1 MTFSDFLKSGSVRK
15 SSRDVQLARSL
26 LTTAH
31 EDLAF
36 LDTVPLDEKAA
47 RKMMS
52 NYYDTLRAIVEAM
65 AVLDGYKVYSHEAF
79 TFYLKEK
86 GESLA
91 AEKYDRFRRIRNRI
105 NYYGQNISVAEV
117 AEHAEGIQ
125 KLIRTLTEAYL
136 KDL

>member
-1 MTFSDFLKSGSVRK
+1 MAWCSMVSGR
-15 SSRDVQLARSL
+15 SSCDVLGFPEERLCQEIIPRR
-26 LTTAH
+26 
-31 EDLAF
+31 
-36 LDTVPLDEKAA
+36 PA